1 MLGRLFG
8 RRDGPETAAG
18 PAEHACDLRPGG
30 FLRLGFV
37 APEGLARAE
46 LEVRGVHALDLSGG
60 VRRVLTV
67 EALTL
72 GQLLMWRG
80 ERGTV
85 AMGRPVDRPDV
96 ERLFDL
102 GEFARLFDLDG
113 AGNLALDRRAEPPE
127 FAGWTAPVYRQEAAH
142 EAVRR
147 DADPLSG
154 DPGAGAGRAFDFYRL
169 VGDRRRHALEAYV
182 HDGGRTDVVLAALLD
197 DAVVEEIWSG

>member
-1 MLGRLFG
+1 MFGRLFG
-8 RRDGPETAAG
+8 RREEPEDAAPPAAHAWDLGPG
-18 PAEHACDLRPGG
+18 S

-46 LEVRGVHALDLSGG
+46 LEVRGVHALDLSGS

-67 EALTL
+67 EALAL
-72 GQLLMWRG
+72 GRLLMWHG
-80 ERGTV
+80 ERGAV

-113 AGNLALDRRAEPPE
+113 AGNLVLNRIAEPAD

-142 EAVRR
+142 EAFRR
-147 DADPLSG
+147 EADPLSG
-154 DPGAGAGRAFDFYRL
+154 ESGAGAGQAFDFYRL
-169 VGDRRRHALEAYV
+169 VDDRRRHALEAYV
-182 HDGGRTDVVLAALLD
+182 HDGGRTDVVVAALLD
-197 DAVVEEIWSG
+197 ESVVEEIWSG